1 MIQTGLLKVILE
13 KADAYKN
20 EFHCECLCASHIAAA
35 AADFCRSKYTGF
47 ECSEFSYPRFEEER
61 LRYLFE
67 KEIKLT
73 AYFKL
78 RLSQNT
84 KHGVREEGFD
94 LSACEA
100 VAAMRE
106 AGLLSADVVF
116 LCALEQLHESYRPAV
131 RTAHSTEAVLA
142 LLQDADEKIY
152 DYVIE
157 KIEDICRVLKKKA
170 EDAAAIR
177 DWKPAAKLAEPETLA
192 EMFFEKI
199 EKSVVGAVMT
209 LTLPDFFGDTDLKVS
224 IHKVQGIYY
233 IHDNGCAIGHLSKQ
247 VADEQVRQRILES
260 VCHPCWIH
268 EGRIT
273 DSFLHE
279 RQFLLYLKKLVFVAH
294 AALYATKVSSLPIP
308 GDQDYLYAGEELAEP
323 LEERE
328 LLEMLKKS
336 ITFDYDE
343 NKGLYYGLALAYPIS
358 SVRCAFLLETLED
371 GNIRIS
377 DKRKGNVEG
386 EIFELFYWDHDDL
399 SAHGEF
405 LSKLAVQLGGA
416 FDGKDLYLTDQ
427 KENFFQAMLSFFN
440 LAVLLSEF
448 GGTID
453 I

>member
-1 MIQTGLLKVILE
+1 MTHTGLLKALIE
-13 KADAYKN
+13 KAQAYQK
-20 EFHCECLCASHIAAA
+20 EFRCQYLCASHIAAA

-78 RLSQNT
+78 RLSKNA

-94 LSACEA
+94 LSACER
-100 VAAMRE
+100 VAAMRG
-106 AGLLSADVVF
+106 AGMLSADVVF
-116 LCALEQLHESYRPAV
+116 LCALEQLHQSYKPAV

-157 KIEDICRVLKKKA
+157 KIEDIRCTLQKKA
-170 EDAAAIR
+170 DEAAAIR

-192 EMFFEKI
+192 AMFFGKI
-199 EKSVVGAVMT
+199 EKSVAGNVMT
-209 LTLPDFFGDTDLKVS
+209 LMLPGFFGGTDLKVS
-224 IHKVQGIYY
+224 IHQAQGMYY
-233 IHDNGCAIGHLSKQ
+233 IHDNGCAIAHLSKG
-247 VADEQVRQRILES
+247 VADARARQGLLER
-260 VCHPCWIH
+260 VCHSCWIH

-273 DSFLHE
+273 DSFLDE

-294 AALYATKVSSLPIP
+294 ADLYAMRVSGLAIP
-308 GDQDYLYAGEELAEP
+308 GDGDYAYAEEAQSDPLDEP
-323 LEERE
+323 A
-328 LLEMLKKS
+328 LLEILKKS
-336 ITFDYDE
+336 IRFGYDE
-343 NKGLYYGLALAYPIS
+343 NVGVYCGLALSYPIAP
-358 SVRCAFLLETLED
+358 VRCAFLLQTLEQ

-377 DKRKGNVEG
+377 DKRKGTVEG

-405 LSKLAVQLGGA
+405 ISRLAAPLGGV

-427 KENFFQAMLSFFN
+427 KENFVQAILKFFN

-448 GGTID
+448 GGKID